1 MPFSALQ
8 VRAKASSDCLLA
20 SAPASLQP
28 LHLLGHR
35 ITCLSSQSHCEQL
48 LRLGQI
54 CTPSMKHGIGIN
66 KWRMSSQNGKII
78 NASIERVR
86 MLPAPYKIIKA
97 LLFRIIS
104 RNNVENS
111 CMKTMSVPKLCC
123 SGGCYKRWS
132 IGGWLLKRPIEKQV
146 QNLTPPPQVVSL
158 VIYTQASSVGV
169 TLATCLSYWV
179 LLSVFPLET
188 P

>member
-1 MPFSALQ
+1 
-8 VRAKASSDCLLA
+8 
-20 SAPASLQP
+20 
-28 LHLLGHR
+28 
-35 ITCLSSQSHCEQL
+35 
-48 LRLGQI
+48 
-54 CTPSMKHGIGIN
+54 
-66 KWRMSSQNGKII
+66 MSSQNGKII

-146 QNLTPPPQVVSL
+146 QNLTPPP
-158 VIYTQASSVGV
+158 
-169 TLATCLSYWV
+169 
-179 LLSVFPLET
+179 P
-188 P
+188 PK